1 MSELRKITCLG
12 LSLPLMLAAACGTDS
27 NSTPAS
33 DASAP
38 AAEVEHR
45 HGFVSLVDGAVGVVD
60 LQTMSVVH
68 RVKETAHAS
77 HMLHALPETRELVMG
92 DWDTQEVIVVRFN
105 EDYTSHEVVERV
117 ASPVQMH
124 GFMTMGE
131 GDRYILVTS
140 RLELKAGVLFDSQ
153 QDDRSVARYDRET
166 GAWSVLELDSPSY
179 ASVGPDGRLY
189 VANVHHKSISIVD
202 LGTFS
207 LVETVRVGDEDWGV
221 AGEAIGPKGLSF
233 SPDGSTLVSADYEG
247 LSLTVWDVTAN
258 GLQNKRVIPTEGAP
272 KAAMFSP
279 EGDELWVVIYG
290 LTNDETRTGLRT
302 QGGLE
307 SMGDWYHGPQPADEA
322 NNAYRTTKMVV
333 LDARTFDE
341 VSSIETP
348 KAMIAPRFANDGSN
362 LVYVTTSAGS
372 VYSIDRTADTPKITG
387 EALVGRV
394 GLPVVCGNLAL

>member
-1 MSELRKITCLG
+1 MSKLRKVTCLG
-12 LSLPLMLAAACGTDS
+12 LGLPLMLAAACGTDS
-27 NSTPAS
+27 NKTSEGPA
-33 DASAP
+33 P
-38 AAEVEHR
+38 ELEQR

-60 LQTMSVVH
+60 LQTMSVVNK
-68 RVKETAHAS
+68 VKLTAHAS

-92 DWDTQEVIVVRFN
+92 DWDTNEVLVVRFS
-105 EDYTSHEVVERV
+105 EDYTSHEVVERI

-124 GFMTMGE
+124 GFMAMGE
-131 GDRYILVTS
+131 ADRYILVTS

-153 QDDRSVARYDRET
+153 QDDRSIARFDRET
-166 GAWSVLELDSPSY
+166 GDWQTLELDSPSY
-179 ASVGPDGRLY
+179 AAVGPDGRLY

-233 SPDGSTLVSADYEG
+233 SPDGTKLVSADYEG
-247 LSLTVWDVTAN
+247 LSLTVWDVTAS
-258 GLQNKRVIPTEGAP
+258 GLQNKRVIATEGAP

-290 LTNDETRTGLRT
+290 LTNDETRSSLRT

-307 SMGDWYHGPQPADEA
+307 SMGEWYHGPQPADEA

-333 LDARTFDE
+333 LDAKTFDE
-341 VSSIETP
+341 VGSIETP